1 MQLQSKFI
9 LLERPDKKNI
19 VIFASGSGSNAQRL
33 LEHFEHHPEIRVA
46 ALFSNNP
53 KAYALKRAETF
64 HVPALLFNRDE
75 FYTTTKVLEQV
86 QQFSP
91 DLIVLAGFLWLVPQ
105 NLLQAFPNRII
116 NIHPALLPRYGGKGM
131 HGIHV
136 HTAVVQSGDKE
147 SGITIHRVNEEY
159 DKGEFV
165 LQARC
170 PVHPTDKPEDV
181 AARVLQL
188 EHEHLPRIIEQLIM
202 QGSKAQPGT
211 D

>member
-53 KAYALKRAETF
+53 KAYALKRAETY
-64 HVPALLFNRDE
+64 HVPALLFSRDE
-75 FYTTTKVLEQV
+75 FYNTTKVLEQV
-86 QQFSP
+86 KQFNP

-105 NLLQAFPNRII
+105 NFLHAFPNRII
-116 NIHPALLPRYGGKGM
+116 NIHPALLPKYGGKGM
-131 HGIHV
+131 HGLNV
-136 HTAVVQSGDKE
+136 HTAVVQAGDE
-147 SGITIHRVNEEY
+147 QSGITIHRVNEEY
-159 DKGEFV
+159 DKGEFI
-165 LQARC
+165 LQEYC
-170 PVHPTDKPEDV
+170 PVLPGDTPEEL

-188 EHEHLPRIIEQLIM
+188 EHKHLPEIVEKLLLE
-202 QGSKAQPGT
+202 K
-211 D
+211 DEL

>member
-1 MQLQSKFI
+1 M
-9 LLERPDKKNI
+9 ERPDKKNI

-53 KAYALKRAETF
+53 KAYALKRAETY
-64 HVPALLFNRDE
+64 HVPALLFSRDE
-75 FYTTTKVLEQV
+75 FYSTDNVLEQV
-86 QQFSP
+86 KSFNP

-105 NLLQAFPNRII
+105 KFLQAFPDSII

-136 HTAVVQSGDKE
+136 HTAVVQAGDE
-147 SGITIHRVNEEY
+147 QSGITIHRVNEEY
-159 DKGEFV
+159 DKGEFI
-165 LQARC
+165 LQEYC
-170 PVHPTDKPEDV
+170 PVHPTDTPEEL

-188 EHEHLPRIIEQLIM
+188 EHKYLPEVVEKLLQKKYEL
-202 QGSKAQPGT
+202 
-211 D
+211 